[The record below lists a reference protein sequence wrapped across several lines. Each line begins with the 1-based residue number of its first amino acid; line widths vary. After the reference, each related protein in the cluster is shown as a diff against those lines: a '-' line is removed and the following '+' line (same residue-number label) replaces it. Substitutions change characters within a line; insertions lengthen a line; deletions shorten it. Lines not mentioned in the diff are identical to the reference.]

1 MVVFGSTPESE
12 GRMTPSSSQDVTQL
26 LLAWSKGDQAAL
38 EELSILVQE
47 ELHRLAHGYLRQER
61 PDHTLQPTA
70 LINEVYLRLIDWNN
84 SGWQNRAH
92 FIGVAAQLMRRTLVD
107 HARSHRNL
115 KRGGNVVKVSLD
127 EGVIATSVRDSDL
140 VAVDEALQRLAVVDP
155 RKSQVVEMHFFGG
168 FSLEETGEALNISS
182 RTVRREWSLA
192 QAWLYR
198 ELGGAEQHDS

>member
-1 MVVFGSTPESE
+1 
-12 GRMTPSSSQDVTQL
+12 MTPSLSQDVTQL
-26 LLAWSKGDQAAL
+26 LLAWSKGDQPAL
-38 EELSILVQE
+38 EKLSVLVQE

-92 FIGVAAQLMRRTLVD
+92 FIGVAAQLMRRILVD

-127 EGVIATSVRDSDL
+127 EGAIATSARDSDL

-168 FSLEETGEALNISS
+168 FSLEEPGEALNISS